1 MTEQQQ
7 QKTIREQIGMSQ
19 EEFIEMGRIGAV
31 YYEQGN
37 FEKAQTIFEGLVE
50 LDPTSADAHT
60 SLGAVYTQTYENE
73 NALVHLNR
81 AIELNAEQIAPYV
94 SRAEVYIR
102 QQRLEEAVAD
112 LKRAIEL
119 DPAEEDRGANRAR
132 AMVLGLHEAFQA
144 KEAEGIM

>member
-1 MTEQQQ
+1 MAEQQE
-7 QKTIREQIGMSQ
+7 KTIREQIGMSYD
-19 EEFIEMGRIGAV
+19 EFVEMGRIGGV

-60 SLGAVYTQTYENE
+60 SLGAVYTQTYENDS
-73 NALVHLNR
+73 ALEHLNK
-81 AIELNAEQIAPYV
+81 AIELKPDQIAPYV

-102 QQRLEEAVAD
+102 QQKIEEAIAD
-112 LKRAIEL
+112 LRTAIDL
-119 DPAEEDRGANRAR
+119 DPEEADMGANRAR